1 MHRLRFKQMQLGVR
15 MKDVRYEWCKKTDR
29 EGDDVLSIISWSTG
43 LEIAQLRRLHDF
55 RFWRVNFPSA
65 YSKNVWSF
73 RATHYSDEELV
84 KHFGENW
91 EQETYRGF
99 QTIIDFKLWLQDRRY
114 KGNVS

>member
-1 MHRLRFKQMQLGVR
+1 MTLGSGVSIFQVLTPKTYGLFVR
-15 MKDVRYEWCKKTDR
+15 H
-29 EGDDVLSIISWSTG
+29 II
-43 LEIAQLRRLHDF
+43 
-55 RFWRVNFPSA
+55 
-65 YSKNVWSF
+65 
-73 RATHYSDEELV
+73 DEELV